1 MAFQIGIN
9 TKVMTATAILQLK
22 EKGKRYY
29 SDSDNSY
36 PGNGH

>member
-22 EKGKRYY
+22 EEGKWYY
-29 SDSDNSY
+29 SKSGYSY